1 MTPVFL
7 GRIQT
12 RIFVSILIGG
22 LWTLIISPFLWIDP
36 PGPEGAGFVF
46 TLDSMGDAANP
57 ILQTYKLTFAA
68 LAITTVFGCLFWEP
82 IYHLLMQFRWEK
94 DWPAF
99 FHFLQVIPEG
109 ISTFLLLHVAVLNP
123 FGDIGELGSKE
134 QFVPV
139 PAYIF
144 IFFTTWVITW
154 LFANGPMKIFFLRWR
169 FNGGRLV

>member
-12 RIFVSILIGG
+12 RIYVSLLIGG
-22 LWTLIISPFLWIDP
+22 LWTLLITPFLLIDP
-36 PGPEGAGFVF
+36 PGPEGFGPVF
-46 TLDSMGDAANP
+46 AIDTMGGTNP
-57 ILQTYKLTFAA
+57 IVQTYKLTFAA
-68 LAITTVFGCLFWEP
+68 LLITTVFGCLVWEP

-99 FHFLQVIPEG
+99 FHLLQVFPEG
-109 ISTFLLLHVAVLNP
+109 LSTFLLLHVAVLNP
-123 FGDIGELGSKE
+123 FGDIGLDKE

-144 IFFTTWVITW
+144 LFSTTWIITW
-154 LFANGPMKIFFLRWR
+154 LFANGPMKIFFIRWR

>member
-12 RIFVSILIGG
+12 RLFVIGTVG
-22 LWTLIISPFLWIDP
+22 VLWTLFITPFLFIDV
-36 PGPEGAGFVF
+36 PGGQGYQMVA
-46 TLDSMGDAANP
+46 TIDSMGGPNP

-68 LAITTVFGCLFWEP
+68 LAITAVFGCLFWEP
-82 IYHLLMQFRWEK
+82 IYHGLMQFRWEK

-99 FHFLQVIPEG
+99 FHLLTGIPEG

-123 FGDIGELGSKE
+123 FGDIGLDKE

-139 PAYIF
+139 PAYVF
-144 IFFTTWVITW
+144 LFASTWIITW
-154 LFANGPMKIFFLRWR
+154 LFANGPMKIFFIRWR